1 MADWPAHP
9 AAAMFPLLGGD
20 ELEALARDIEA
31 NGLREPVVTW
41 AGTDGRVWL
50 LDGRNRLRACRLA
63 GVEPRSQAYE
73 GDDPVGYIVSANL
86 CRRHLNDSQRA
97 MLAAKLANLRQ
108 GRASGQPANLP
119 VAAPVSQAQAARLV
133 EVSVRSL
140 RSAKQVS
147 ERGVPELSEAVLAGE
162 ISVSRAAKV
171 AGLPPSEQREL
182 VGALRMRHYRGRQ
195 EWYTPAWLVELA
207 REAMGGIDLDPASCE
222 EANSVV
228 KAAQIY
234 TAADDG
240 RLKPWKGRVF
250 VNPPYALPLVEGFA
264 AKLVAEY
271 EAGRVT
277 EAVWPAPS
285 RPAPRP
291 GSRASGYQ
299 GGPYGR
305 GANRPSRLGT
315 GLRPQGR
322 PAPDEGSGGGGVEVR
337 RRGRGLGTGC
347 LQPVGPVRGAG

>member
-1 MADWPAHP
+1 VTSSKRSP
-9 AAAMFPLLGGD
+9 
-20 ELEALARDIEA
+20 RDIEA

-73 GDDPVGYIVSANL
+73 GDDPVGYVVSANL

-108 GRASGQPANLP
+108 GGASGQPASLP

-240 RLKPWKGRVF
+240 RLKPWKGRAF

-277 EAVWPAPS
+277 EAVWLSNNSTETAWFQHL
-285 RPAPRP
+285 AAHAAAMCFPRH
-291 GSRASGYQ
+291 RLCFWQAASGPLGCEPLQ
-299 GGPYGR
+299 GQAVLYFGGSADRFAQVFGPTGIVCTNFPAGR
-305 GANRPSRLGT
+305 GAG
-315 GLRPQGR
+315 
-322 PAPDEGSGGGGVEVR
+322 
-337 RRGRGLGTGC
+337 
-347 LQPVGPVRGAG
+347 